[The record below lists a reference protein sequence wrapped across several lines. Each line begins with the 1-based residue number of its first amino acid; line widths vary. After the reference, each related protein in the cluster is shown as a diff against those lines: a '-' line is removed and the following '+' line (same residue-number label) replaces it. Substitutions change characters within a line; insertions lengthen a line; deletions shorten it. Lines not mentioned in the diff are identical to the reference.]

1 MWFDVS
7 GFVSRR
13 VVVGS
18 SKGVDVVRSSED
30 FGVELTGKRV
40 ASIPGEGVS
49 IRTWTDLVGFGG
61 RKVGVFDDG
70 RPGC

>member
-1 MWFDVS
+1 MVDVS

-13 VVVGS
+13 VVVRS
-18 SKGVDVVRSSED
+18 SKDVGVVRSSKD
-30 FGVELTGKRV
+30 VGVEFTGKRV
-40 ASIPGEGVS
+40 ATIPGERVS
-49 IRTWTDLVGFGG
+49 IRTWTDLVGFGD

>member
-13 VVVGS
+13 VVVRS
-18 SKGVDVVRSSED
+18 SKDVGVVRPSKDVDSK
-30 FGVELTGKRV
+30 FTGRRV
-40 ASIPGEGVS
+40 ATIPGERVS
-49 IRTWTDLVGFGG
+49 VRTWTDLVGFGG